1 MKLISIFANA
11 IKKQLHLKLKI
22 SSIVICCQR
31 LSLVNVSNRKLSC
44 HIWKAWVG
52 PLEPREHTFN
62 DIELRQKSVEIE
74 ILLFHEGNITEKCA
88 SSNIFALILVFGRV
102 TEVNKSYLDM
112 VSLFTLATLLFE
124 SWFGGSPVT
133 VYNIFFSSNKVC
145 KKKSSNKEFNSN
157 I

>member
-11 IKKQLHLKLKI
+11 IKKQLHLKLKS

-52 PLEPREHTFN
+52 PLKPREHSFN
-62 DIELRQKSVEIE
+62 DIELRQKKFE

-88 SSNIFALILVFGRV
+88 SSNIVALNLVFGRV
-102 TEVNKSYLDM
+102 TEVSKSYLDM